1 MSTEI
6 DDALEIPTS
15 RSRSRYVSFGG
26 GFVDGMQGGMRLAKQ
41 VQAMYRQDEAD
52 KIAREKKRQQ
62 ALTDERTG
70 KGLDQ
75 TVPTVDPAA
84 PVPAALP
91 AQEARAMPVS
101 NNLDAIEQRPLGAPI
116 EVGQQKV
123 ATVEAVPSSP
133 TSAPPPINPPVQAA
147 PPQTAQ
153 SDVLAQSAS
162 PSEYADSWPNTPAAP
177 DAGAL
182 AQNNFDGA
190 MPAAPAMP
198 AMEIPAMPLQPAVA

>member
-41 VQAMYRQDEAD
+41 VQAMYRQDAAD
-52 KIAREKKRQQ
+52 KIAREKVRRQ
-62 ALTDERTG
+62 AVTDERTG
-70 KGLDQ
+70 KGMDQ

-91 AQEARAMPVS
+91 AQEAQAMPVS
-101 NNLDAIEQRPLGAPI
+101 NNLDAIEQRPLD
-116 EVGQQKV
+116 
-123 ATVEAVPSSP
+123 
-133 TSAPPPINPPVQAA
+133 AA
-147 PPQTAQ
+147 PAAPTQTAQ

-162 PSEYADSWPNTPAAP
+162 PSEYADSWQNAPAAP
-177 DAGAL
+177 DTGAL
-182 AQNNFDGA
+182 AQNNFDSTI
-190 MPAAPAMP
+190 P
-198 AMEIPAMPLQPAVA
+198 AMEVPELPLQPAVA